1 MGNEQDNQ
9 KDGDNSNANKDTNI
23 DTNEVANSKEELALA
38 KAEIEKHK
46 RDLEDI
52 RMEVMTPEYLEFLNS
67 KGSPKKEDTKRED
80 GKDSYAGLTPSQIA
94 AKIKEEL
101 KADMKETI
109 KREVLDDV
117 NANKQADINK
127 EVQSF
132 AKKHED
138 FELYRPTMYGL
149 ALDPKNKDLNLQD
162 LYEEAKAHI
171 KRIHTPPSEKD
182 KNMSRRSSNEKPNSN
197 SSSFKNPDPSKGK
210 SASEI
215 ANDAWDEVVGDK
227 GFPTSM

>member
-1 MGNEQDNQ
+1 MVIDTEN
-9 KDGDNSNANKDTNI
+9 KDGDNKDTNN
-23 DTNEVANSKEELALA
+23 DNKEVDNSKEELALA

-67 KGSPKKEDTKRED
+67 KGSKKEESPKKEEGD
-80 GKDSYAGLTPSQIA
+80 KDPYAGLSPRQIA
-94 AKIKEEL
+94 AKIKDEL
-101 KADMKETI
+101 KAEMKGEV
-109 KREVLDDV
+109 KKEVLDDI
-117 NANKQADINK
+117 NSEKQANINK

-149 ALDPKNKDLNLQD
+149 SLDPKNKDLSLQE
-162 LYEEAKAHI
+162 LYEEAKNHI
-171 KRIHTPPSEKD
+171 KRIHTPPSDKD
-182 KNMSRRSSNEKPNSN
+182 KAASRRSSNEKPNS
-197 SSSFKNPDPSKGK
+197 SSGSFKNPDPAKGK
-210 SASEI
+210 SPAEI
-215 ANDAWDEVVGDK
+215 ANDAWDEVIGDK

>member
-1 MGNEQDNQ
+1 MVIENEN
-9 KDGDNSNANKDTNI
+9 KDGDNANKDTKAE
-23 DTNEVANSKEELALA
+23 EVDNSKEELALA

-67 KGSPKKEDTKRED
+67 KGSPKKEEAKKDEG
-80 GKDSYAGLTPSQIA
+80 GKDPYAGLTPSQIA
-94 AKIKEEL
+94 AKIKDEI
-101 KADMKETI
+101 KADMRDTI
-109 KREVLDDV
+109 KKEVLDDV

-127 EVQSF
+127 EVVSF
-132 AKKHED
+132 SKKHDD

-149 ALDPKNKDLNLQD
+149 SLDPKNKDLSLAD

-171 KRIHTPPSEKD
+171 KRIHTPPSDKD
-182 KNMSRRSSNEKPNSN
+182 KDKSRRSMNEKPSG
-197 SSSFKNPDPSKGK
+197 SSSGSFKNPDPSKGK